1 MNIQELINNDIKNAM
16 LAREAQKLAALRA
29 VKSAIML
36 EATKDGKSEVSDEV
50 VLKIISRLVKQR
62 KDSAQIYNEQN
73 RQDLEKDEL
82 EELKHLEVYLPKQLS
97 KDAVEKVID
106 MIILDLGTCSSA
118 DMGKVMGLAINKLR
132 GQADGKLIS
141 TLVKE
146 NYNKIFYQLISQ
158 SLKSAA
164 KQSIL

>member
-141 TLVKE
+141 TLVKG
-146 NYNKIFYQLISQ
+146 K
-158 SLKSAA
+158 LK
-164 KQSIL
+164 

>member
-62 KDSAQIYNEQN
+62 RDSAQIYNEQN

-106 MIILDLGTCSSA
+106 MIILDLGTCSPA

-141 TLVKE
+141 TLVKR
-146 NYNKIFYQLISQ
+146 KLQ
-158 SLKSAA
+158 
-164 KQSIL
+164 

>member
-62 KDSAQIYNEQN
+62 RDSAQIYNEQN
-73 RQDLEKDEL
+73 RQDLEQDEL
-82 EELKHLEVYLPKQLS
+82 EEIKHLEVYLPKQLS
-97 KDAVEKVID
+97 KDAVEKIID
-106 MIILDLGTCSSA
+106 MIILDLGTCSST

-146 NYNKIFYQLISQ
+146 KLQ
-158 SLKSAA
+158 
-164 KQSIL
+164 

>member
-29 VKSAIML
+29 AKSAIML

-62 KDSAQIYNEQN
+62 RDSAQIYNEQN

-106 MIILDLGTCSSA
+106 MIILDLGTCSPA

-141 TLVKE
+141 TLVKR
-146 NYNKIFYQLISQ
+146 KLQ
-158 SLKSAA
+158 
-164 KQSIL
+164 

>member
-141 TLVKE
+141 TLVKG
-146 NYNKIFYQLISQ
+146 KLQ
-158 SLKSAA
+158 
-164 KQSIL
+164 

>member
-62 KDSAQIYNEQN
+62 RDSAQIYNEQN
-73 RQDLEKDEL
+73 RQDLEQDEL

-97 KDAVEKVID
+97 KDAVEKIID
-106 MIILDLGTCSSA
+106 MIILDLGTCSST

-146 NYNKIFYQLISQ
+146 KLQ
-158 SLKSAA
+158 
-164 KQSIL
+164 

>member
-1 MNIQELINNDIKNAM
+1 MNIQQLINNDIKNAM

-141 TLVKE
+141 TLVKG
-146 NYNKIFYQLISQ
+146 K
-158 SLKSAA
+158 LK
-164 KQSIL
+164 

>member
-50 VLKIISRLVKQR
+50 VLKIISRLVKQMR
-62 KDSAQIYNEQN
+62 DSAQIYNEQN
-73 RQDLEKDEL
+73 RQDLEQDEL

-97 KDAVEKVID
+97 KDAVEKIID
-106 MIILDLGTCSSA
+106 MIILDLGTCSST

-146 NYNKIFYQLISQ
+146 KLQ
-158 SLKSAA
+158 
-164 KQSIL
+164 